1 MSGLDAG
8 AKDCWTYSKKIYHL
22 QKIKLTKSAIFS
34 LKLKVQTSKITLTW
48 SVKYGIHGFGS
59 ANLLSYRC
67 KYGSESANPNYVS
80 GDLSTVYRIYLILL
94 VEFDFFYNTV
104 TWVTVLLFKLE
115 YWPKIY
121 GIHGFESDYPIDV
134 NMAPNPQIP
143 IPYLGICLYR
153 IYLILLVEIDFFLI
167 LYLKGSRQP
176 ESRGV
181 RNVSIWP
188 NLSGT
193 AAIDVLLV
201 FSINFAVVFD
211 IMFFRF
217 RPSKAR
223 W

>member
-1 MSGLDAG
+1 MAPNPQIPI
-8 AKDCWTYSKKIYHL
+8 TYPGICL
-22 QKIKLTKSAIFS
+22 QYIGS
-34 LKLKVQTSKITLTW
+34 TW
-48 SVKYGIHGFGS
+48 SCLW
-59 ANLLSYRC
+59 NL
-67 KYGSESANPNYVS
+67 
-80 GDLSTVYRIYLILL
+80 I
-94 VEFDFFYNTV
+94 FFYNTV

>member
-1 MSGLDAG
+1 MRIRIQTLIKRTVTEALNKRGQSALLAESSASKVGSKKTFPYIRENVAYFFQGESSQVVSGLDAG

-104 TWVTVLLFKLE
+104 T
-115 YWPKIY
+115 
-121 GIHGFESDYPIDV
+121 
-134 NMAPNPQIP
+134 
-143 IPYLGICLYR
+143 
-153 IYLILLVEIDFFLI
+153 
-167 LYLKGSRQP
+167 
-176 ESRGV
+176 
-181 RNVSIWP
+181 
-188 NLSGT
+188 
-193 AAIDVLLV
+193 
-201 FSINFAVVFD
+201 
-211 IMFFRF
+211 
-217 RPSKAR
+217 
-223 W
+223 